1 MDNTRLYGYARVST
15 KEQVLTRQIDALKEY
30 GVPEAQILADKES
43 GKDFNRVQYQNLKN
57 VILRAGDTLVIKELD
72 RLGRDWDGIK
82 KEWQELADKGI
93 NIVVIDQPML
103 NTVGKSDLEKKLIQ
117 GILFDL
123 LAYMAEKERV
133 KIRSRQREG
142 IDAMPINEEGH
153 KISTKTG
160 NKYGRPAV
168 TYPNKW
174 LDVYGQWK
182 EGGITAVKAMDQLG
196 LKKTSFYKLV
206 KEYEGSKEA

>member
-57 VILRAGDTLVIKELD
+57 IILRAGDTLVIKELD

-82 KEWQELADKGI
+82 KEWQELTDKGI

-142 IDAMPINEEGH
+142 IDAMPTNEKGH

-168 TYPNKW
+168 TYPDKW